1 MSTVLIALI
10 VGAVVGL
17 IVGINQHYRVSN
29 YRNPFVLSNADG
41 SVYGGHF
48 RIMFGVALLW
58 TIIGFVIALPLTAL
72 IRWIT

>member
-29 YRNPFVLSNADG
+29 YRNPFVLRNADG
-41 SVYGGHF
+41 LARIHRRTRMDGVRTAEGG
-48 RIMFGVALLW
+48 G
-58 TIIGFVIALPLTAL
+58 
-72 IRWIT
+72 